1 LWPKYG
7 CDSLKI
13 TRNSSAIPAYF
24 QLRLAR
30 ILKELSQKHIRQ
42 QSRNT
47 MRRVEFF
54 PQHFYHVYNRG
65 VDKRTIFQNE
75 RDYLRFY
82 TSLFVFNDENYRG
95 VLGLDVNAVLH
106 QFCDQVTSIGDLVT
120 KRKPL
125 VNIVSF
131 CLMPNHFHFLL
142 EQIAEQGVPRF
153 MHRIA
158 LGYAEYFNKKNDRT
172 GRLFEGPFKAVL
184 VQRDA
189 QLEHLPRYI
198 HLNALDL
205 ITDLNWGEGKIAD
218 WARAEKFLEEYS
230 WSSHGMYLNKP
241 QLLPVIKKAIVE
253 QIFDTP
259 EKYINFLKQWLG
271 HCEIVA

>member
-1 LWPKYG
+1 
-7 CDSLKI
+7 
-13 TRNSSAIPAYF
+13 
-24 QLRLAR
+24 
-30 ILKELSQKHIRQ
+30 
-42 QSRNT
+42 
-47 MRRVEFF
+47 M
-54 PQHFYHVYNRG
+54 
-65 VDKRTIFQNE
+65 
-75 RDYLRFY
+75 RFY